1 MYMYIYVSVDL
12 YTYATKQK
20 GSQVNY
26 LKLISVT
33 THWNVP
39 LVVVWKL
46 YNCMCK
52 IPWRQDYSCTTLKVW
67 LNYLTRINGMIVL
80 L

>member
-1 MYMYIYVSVDL
+1 MYMYMYIYVSVDL

-39 LVVVWKL
+39 RVVVWKL

-52 IPWRQDYSCTTLKVW
+52 MP
-67 LNYLTRINGMIVL
+67 
-80 L
+80 